1 MMNGTPRQVML
12 LLALAFAQRMLAQG
26 LPAYCIPITTDSTAL
41 GDRIDGIE
49 LAGLTTANTSETAG
63 YTDMRY
69 AGPARIAVLAPGD
82 TALLTITSGTRA
94 GAVFAAWVDLDVD
107 GQFGPDELCGTW
119 TSTTINDI
127 GTIPVVIPTLVRE
140 GYTALRVRCVF
151 QQPLIDPCATY
162 VHGETEDHTVL
173 ITSGD
178 PCIPLIDYGNASGD
192 QVTGVQLSTLSVQST
207 VNDPAPYID
216 RRDLGA
222 ILNIGV
228 TYNLT
233 ITTGPAL
240 GDLVAAW
247 VDWSGDGDWNDPG
260 ELVGQAYAN
269 NAFQQ
274 VLFTFVVPA
283 YTVQGQKILRVRVWD
298 SGLPGDGCAERSFG
312 ETEDYTV
319 GVRYPGFLCFPV
331 AGSTWS
337 GDEIVASV
345 LQGDTF
351 LTAPRWPFHD
361 VIDTVATRFTV
372 GGNDVVQ
379 VLSGEHTSTR
389 YQLWIDANRDGDFN
403 DAGEALASGLSNAP
417 GQWLTLPFTVPA
429 GMTPGITH
437 LRIRCSDGS
446 LAAPGS
452 CANSRT
458 GEIED
463 HVVVVEDAAGPCIP
477 FLGRWTQGG
486 AYIDGVEL
494 GSISNLGSG
503 GLRGPAYTDHPSLS
517 TILSADSTYD
527 LVLTPGSD
535 TALAF
540 DAFVDLN
547 LDGDLEDADEH
558 LGRVL
563 ASGAGQPVTLTF
575 TLPSTVLPGA
585 ARFRVRASNAD
596 TVITACQDLTDQGT
610 GETEDYRVDL
620 TTSTSLQTPA
630 SQRLRALP
638 QPLDGTIRVDLPLNV
653 TSGRIELRDAMG
665 RLLAHAPINGPT
677 MFIQTQGLATGTY
690 LLTAFTP
697 SGHHSAK
704 VHWP

>member
-1 MMNGTPRQVML
+1 MLNGTPRPVIL
-12 LLALAFAQRMLAQG
+12 LLALAFGQRLLAQG

-49 LAGLTTANTSETAG
+49 LAGLATANTSETAA

-69 AGPARIAVLAPGD
+69 GGPSRIAVVAPGD

-94 GAVFAAWVDLDVD
+94 GAVFAAWIDLDVD

-119 TSTTINDI
+119 TSTTSNDI
-127 GTIPVVIPTLVRE
+127 GTIPVVIPALVRE
-140 GYTALRVRCVF
+140 GYTALRVRCAY
-151 QQPLIDPCATY
+151 QQPVIDPCATY
-162 VHGETEDHTVL
+162 THGETEDHTVL
-173 ITSGD
+173 ITGGD
-178 PCIPLIDYGNASGD
+178 PCIPLIDYGNVAGD
-192 QVTGVQLSTLSVQST
+192 QITGVQLSVLSVLNT
-207 VNDPAPYID
+207 VDDPSPYLD
-216 RRDLGA
+216 RRDQGA

-233 ITTGPAL
+233 VTTGPAL
-240 GDLVAAW
+240 GDLVGAW
-247 VDWSGDGDWNDPG
+247 VDWSGDGDWDDPG
-260 ELVGQAYAN
+260 ELLGQAYAN

-274 VLFTFVVPA
+274 VLFTFAVPA
-283 YTVQGQKILRVRVWD
+283 STVQGQKVLRVRAWD

-331 AGSTWS
+331 AGSTWG

-351 LTAPRWPFHD
+351 RTAPRWPFHA
-361 VIDTVATRFTV
+361 VIDTVATRFTL
-372 GGNDVVQ
+372 GATDVVK
-379 VLSGEHTSTR
+379 VLSGEHASTR

-403 DAGEALASGLSNAP
+403 DAGETLASALSNAP
-417 GQWLTLPFTVPA
+417 GQWLSLPFTVPA
-429 GMTPGITH
+429 GMAPGITH

-463 HVVVVEDAAGPCIP
+463 HVVVVVDPAGPCIP

-486 AYIDGVEL
+486 AFIDGVEL
-494 GSISNLGSG
+494 GGINNLGSG
-503 GLRGPAYTDHPSLS
+503 GLRGPAYTDHPLLS

-535 TALAF
+535 SALFF
-540 DAFVDLN
+540 DAFADLD
-547 LDGDLEDADEH
+547 LDGDLQDANEH
-558 LGRVL
+558 LGRV
-563 ASGAGQPVTLTF
+563 AANGAGQPVTLTF
-575 TLPSTVLPGA
+575 TLPSAVLPGV

-596 TVITACQDLTDQGT
+596 SVITACQDLEHGGT

-620 TTSTSLQTPA
+620 TTTTG
-630 SQRLRALP
+630 LRALAPQRMRAVP
-638 QPLDGTIRVDLPLNV
+638 QPHDGTIRVDLPFNV
-653 TSGRIELRDAMG
+653 TSGRIELRDALG
-665 RLLAHAPINGPT
+665 RLLAHTPITGPT
-677 MFIQTQGLATGTY
+677 AILQAQGLATGTY
-690 LLTAFTP
+690 LLSAIMP
-697 SGHHSAK
+697 NGRDSAK